1 MAKRALAFAAA
12 AATMGL
18 VHSQLPP
25 KSEVQ
30 IIDMYRALELPA
42 ERKEDFPVQNNN
54 LGDIIGV
61 FRYIHQ
67 EIVVEH
73 AAGDPERVSRKYGI
87 DGFARY
93 RMKVRNPDSVLK
105 GAHGVPQFGDY
116 GAFDFGVST
125 GAQLL
130 DDIVKDG
137 DFVGAGMQDSPQI
150 NFTHPW
156 YWFSVDGVCPNL
168 PWTCI
173 PPFKGCREPKPP
185 VMPTS
190 CQPGGCAGKNDTAAK
205 KCPSNPKFNNPAD
218 LKTLKECC
226 LRYSDDPDTV
236 VKGGLCPP
244 GTKTPTGERGC
255 VYAYDTLGPKD
266 YLSLDEIVG
275 MTDFPCGHDGARKC
289 KNWLDWRKN
298 CHDPEKKYHKMF
310 DSSGKIVD
318 SAFCVEY
325 DLHPAC
331 QESEDLCKNPA
342 CIALA
347 PEKRE
352 LGLPFWQGK
361 CDPRANQKR
370 GEAVAA
376 YFLGARVA
384 EKHLL
389 VDKAII
395 KAAPQC
401 SAIDKSTPNSCT
413 PNPDGGPFCS
423 RLFGGVCSTCYIPG
437 TFLPY
442 QLRDQPLCPYTVASE
457 PGNDPPQELRCKSSD
472 PADLCCLY
480 NLPGENQCNATIG
493 DFGSNL
499 ELTFRGFL
507 VAQSLQDNAE
517 MITFGK
523 RWVTSRAGCV
533 KEESSFADAMYDHWH
548 YQPPKNPEAAF
559 AFFLAAM
566 NNSASIDWTGNCAPP
581 SPHDP
586 SSSNSAGLIV
596 AIVLIA
602 VVLLAAVVFMACRR
616 RNRRAA
622 DNTQQMLND
631 AENAS

>member
-1 MAKRALAFAAA
+1 MALAFATA
-12 AATMGL
+12 AATIGS
-18 VHSQLPP
+18 VHADD
-25 KSEVQ
+25 KVQ
-30 IIDMYRALELPA
+30 TIDMYRALQIPV
-42 ERKEDFPVQNNN
+42 ERKEDLQVQNNN
-54 LGDIIGV
+54 LADIVGV

-67 EIVVEH
+67 EIIVEH
-73 AAGDPERVSRKYGI
+73 AAGDPERETRRYGI

-105 GAHGVPQFGDY
+105 GFHSVPQFGDF

-125 GAQLL
+125 GEQLL
-130 DDIVKDG
+130 TDIVKDG

-173 PPFKGCREPKPP
+173 PPHKGCKEPKPP
-185 VMPTS
+185 VMPIT
-190 CQPGGCAGKNDTAAK
+190 CDPDGCAGKNDTAAK
-205 KCPSNPKFNNPAD
+205 KCPSDPKFHDPTN
-218 LKTLKECC
+218 KTTLKECC

-266 YLSLDEIVG
+266 YLSLDEIAG
-275 MTDFPCGHDGARKC
+275 MTDFPCGHEGERKC

-298 CHDPEKKYHKMF
+298 CHDPDKKYRKKF
-310 DSSGKIVD
+310 DASGKILD
-318 SAFCVEY
+318 SAYCVEY
-325 DLHPAC
+325 DLNPVCH
-331 QESEDLCKNPA
+331 ESEDLCKDPA

-361 CDPRANQKR
+361 CDPRSNQKR
-370 GEAVAA
+370 AEAVAA
-376 YFLGARVA
+376 YFLGDAVA
-384 EKHLL
+384 KNHLL
-389 VDKAII
+389 VDEAIT

-401 SAIDKSTPNSCT
+401 STTDKSAPNSCT
-413 PNPDGGPFCS
+413 PNPNGGPFCS

-437 TFLPY
+437 TYLPY
-442 QLRDQPLCPYTVASE
+442 NLKDQPLCPYTVAGE

-472 PADLCCLY
+472 PVHLCCLY
-480 NLPGENQCNATIG
+480 NLPGENECNATIG
-493 DFGSNL
+493 SSGSNL

-507 VAQSLQDNAE
+507 VAQSLQDNAQ

-533 KEESSFADAMYDHWH
+533 KEESGFSDMMYDHWH
-548 YQPPKNPEAAF
+548 YQPSKDPEAAF
-559 AFFLAAM
+559 ALFLTAM
-566 NNSASIDWTGNCAPP
+566 NSSASIDWTGNCP
-581 SPHDP
+581 SPSPDHP
-586 SSSNSAGLIV
+586 SSSNSTGLIIG
-596 AIVLIA
+596 IVLVA
-602 VVLLAAVVFMACRR
+602 AVLLAGVVFMARR
-616 RNRRAA
+616 TRNRRAA
-622 DNTQQMLND
+622 DNAQRMLND